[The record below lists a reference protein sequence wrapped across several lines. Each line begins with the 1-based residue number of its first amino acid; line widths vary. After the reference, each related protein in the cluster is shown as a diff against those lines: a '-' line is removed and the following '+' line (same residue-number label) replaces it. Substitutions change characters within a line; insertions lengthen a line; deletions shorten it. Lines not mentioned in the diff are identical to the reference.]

1 MGRQEKPLSAE
12 TGGVGELA
20 ASLRRLRA
28 AGGNVP
34 YRTLAARV
42 HVAPSTLS
50 AAASGH
56 RLPTWQ
62 VLSAYLRACGVTDD
76 TAWRELWTRLNGRS
90 PATAE
95 GRAPDSYA
103 RGGGPGA
110 THVPMAPT
118 SFVGRVREVERVNE
132 LLGSARLLTLTGLGG
147 VGKTRL
153 AQQVARTAALHH
165 RDGARWVEL
174 SEVASPGAVVPQTLA
189 ALGEVTEP
197 GTPPLAGLV
206 ALLRE
211 RDLLLVLDNC
221 EHTLSAAAEVVARV
235 LRHAPGVTVLA
246 TSRRPLG
253 VGGEHL
259 YEVLPLPLTT
269 GPGGALELLGAR
281 ARAILPG
288 LDWNSRDQE
297 CAQRICRRLDG
308 VPLALEITAR
318 RLRFMSPAQL
328 LSRLDSGLRDAR
340 ELRNAD
346 PVAPRRHSSMR
357 AVLDWSHELCTPEE
371 QWAWAAFSV
380 FVGQVEPDVAEA
392 VCAPVHATEP
402 TGGPPLTTEEADG
415 PSSPEGASFSPV
427 PAAGATLDAL
437 AGLVDHSVLTTVR
450 MPDGSHRLTM
460 LDSVREY
467 GRSRLA
473 ERGRTALV
481 QGRHLAWWVR
491 FARRACERWHGPGQA
506 ELITAVRAELTHLR
520 RAVEYGLA
528 ESTDPA
534 AARAALDLVAD
545 LWWHCVAAGSL
556 DEGRRWT
563 TRALERTA
571 DPSRGRAPDRSRTR
585 VLWMRAYLDAICGD
599 MRAALRGAGTAAS
612 RARRSGD
619 TGALAW
625 SLLVLGLVRLLRGE
639 TEGAVALAERSLER
653 FRTTGDHEGLQY
665 AHNQLGTAY
674 GQAGDTG
681 RALAHLTEALEV
693 ARRTGEEWH
702 RGYVLWSLSVV
713 RLDRGETGA
722 AREVLAEALTGRHRF
737 PGRRCPAM
745 LLDAVVRCALAE
757 GRPPREAAVLH
768 AATAAIWPGGAE
780 SLLFAFRAVVD
791 RREESRA
798 ALRDALGGEA
808 LAAAEAEGA
817 ALTSVEAMERA
828 ARYCAAD
835 TP

>member
-1 MGRQEKPLSAE
+1 M
-12 TGGVGELA
+12 
-20 ASLRRLRA
+20 
-28 AGGNVP
+28 
-34 YRTLAARV
+34 
-42 HVAPSTLS
+42 
-50 AAASGH
+50 
-56 RLPTWQ
+56 
-62 VLSAYLRACGVTDD
+62 LSAYLRACGVTDD

-90 PATAE
+90 PATVAGPVPE
-95 GRAPDSYA
+95 PYA
-103 RGGGPGA
+103 GGGGPGA
-110 THVPMAPT
+110 VYVPETPT
-118 SFVGRVREVERVNE
+118 SFVGRAREVGRAHE
-132 LLGSARLLTLTGLGG
+132 LLATTRLLTLTGLGG

-174 SEVASPGAVVPQTLA
+174 SEVAGPGSVVLQTLA
-189 ALGEVTEP
+189 ALGEVTAP
-197 GTPPLAGLV
+197 GTRPLTGLV
-206 ALLRE
+206 ELLRD
-211 RDLLLVLDNC
+211 RNLLLVLDNC
-221 EHTLSAAAEVVARV
+221 EHALAPTAEVVAGV

-269 GPGGALELLGAR
+269 GPGGALDLLGAR

-318 RLRFMSPAQL
+318 RLRFLSPAQL

-340 ELRNAD
+340 DLRNAD
-346 PVAPRRHSSMR
+346 PAAPRRHSSMR
-357 AVLDWSHELCTPEE
+357 AVLDWSHELCSPEE

-380 FVGQVEPDVAEA
+380 FVGQVEPDAAEA
-392 VCAPVHATEP
+392 VCAPVRAAGTAAG
-402 TGGPPLTTEEADG
+402 TAGGAAGGAALTTEAARG
-415 PSSPEGASFSPV
+415 PSSATGTGPSSV
-427 PAAGATLDAL
+427 TAAGATLDAL
-437 AGLVDHSVLTTVR
+437 AGLVDHSVLTAVR

-491 FARRACERWHGPGQA
+491 FARRACERWHGAGQA
-506 ELITAVRAELTHLR
+506 ELIKAVRAELTHLR
-520 RAVEYGLA
+520 RAVEYGLV

-534 AARAALDLVAD
+534 AARAALELVAD

-563 TRALERTA
+563 ARALERTA
-571 DPSRGRAPDRSRTR
+571 DPSRGLAPDRSRTR
-585 VLWMRAYLDAICGD
+585 VLWMGAYLDAICGD
-599 MRAALRGAGTAAS
+599 MRAAMRGAGTAAS

-625 SLLVLGLVRLLRGE
+625 SLLVQGLVRLLRGE
-639 TEGAVALAERSLER
+639 TDRAVALTERSLAQ
-653 FRTTGDHEGLQY
+653 FRTTGDPEGLQY

-674 GQAGDTG
+674 GQAGDTD
-681 RALAHLTEALEV
+681 RALTHLTDALEV

-702 RGYVLWSLSVV
+702 RGYILWSVSVV

-757 GRPPREAAVLH
+757 GRSLREAAVLH

-798 ALRDALGGEA
+798 ALRNALGAEA

-817 ALTSVEAMERA
+817 ALTPVEAMERA
-828 ARYCAAD
+828 ARHCAAE
-835 TP
+835 TL